1 MYFPEDNCPFYRVT
15 VFSNYSPNNVPDS
28 ALYWS
33 LMAEVAQSP
42 YKTVNE
48 DTLLRDVIRGMATT
62 RLIRSEEEV
71 ISTWYQRL
79 ERGYPIP
86 TCDRDEHLCAVL
98 AELEKNSI
106 YSRGRFGAW
115 KYEIGNQ
122 DHTCMQGVELIDR
135 LLFGKGEPT
144 LNLPAVVN
152 LQRPSAA
159 DIDT

>member
-1 MYFPEDNCPFYRVT
+1 
-15 VFSNYSPNNVPDS
+15 
-28 ALYWS
+28 
-33 LMAEVAQSP
+33 
-42 YKTVNE
+42 
-48 DTLLRDVIRGMATT
+48 MATT